1 MASSRPPRRDSSVK
15 RRPRRYASKVRRCR
29 SQRIALRAPLTR
41 LAMPHPH
48 PVHRPP
54 QNPAHERGGLLA
66 REPLGE
72 LHGLADGDIGGD
84 VVDAAHLV
92 EREAQDSTVHRAH
105 PVHGPPDGDL
115 REQRVQVLLL
125 ALYPPGQPQGV
136 LLEVAPIRA
145 PPLERRPD
153 GPLVDV
159 ALVENEKR
167 LLAGPPPAQSS
178 DPREVLVRARVH
190 PHPVADAHEERH
202 LHYNPSLQSGGRG
215 CPPGP
220 VPPCCPGAV
229 IAPPAP

>member
-48 PVHRPP
+48 P
-54 QNPAHERGGLLA
+54 
-66 REPLGE
+66 
-72 LHGLADGDIGGD
+72 
-84 VVDAAHLV
+84 
-92 EREAQDSTVHRAH
+92 VHRAH

-153 GPLVDV
+153 GTLVDV